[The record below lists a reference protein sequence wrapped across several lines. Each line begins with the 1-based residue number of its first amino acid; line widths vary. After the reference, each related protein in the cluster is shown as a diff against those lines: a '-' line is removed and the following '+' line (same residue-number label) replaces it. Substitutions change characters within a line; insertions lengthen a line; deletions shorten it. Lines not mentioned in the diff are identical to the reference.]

1 MRCPTKGPDLALYA
15 ILVASIV
22 ACHLLGRDPGGGV
35 HAERGCDCGGLPET
49 TCEEAK

>member
-1 MRCPTKGPDLALYA
+1 MRCPTKGPELALYA

-22 ACHLLGRDPGGGV
+22 ACHLLGRDRGAV
-35 HAERGCDCGGLPET
+35 HVAPRARDAGCDPE